1 MNVSREQIDK
11 LIVGGGDPSFPDGGP
26 DVSPTGTAVL
36 NGPVYVGKPTASP
49 GYEANLNVASNGVT
63 QSTFDGQPK
72 YQSSLAIKA
81 DGNVNIS
88 GDGKTADALL
98 VSKGSARAATF
109 IGGSPDAVI
118 IQGDLFVS
126 GSTDTGNKGRLA
138 SRFAAADASPKPFDL
153 VHPTK
158 GEGHRLRYA
167 CIEGPEVAVYCRG
180 RLKESNV
187 INLPDYWKDLVH
199 EDSITVQLQPIGSNQ
214 NLVIQEFNNEFIVI
228 AEDSTNTDLITDLST
243 IDCFYH
249 VYGERK
255 DINPLIVEYEGNSW
269 EDYPDPNYNPNKVD
283 SDKKNTK
290 DPRFDG
296 PPNTVTQ

>member
-1 MNVSREQIDK
+1 MQIIKTQTDK
-11 LIVGGGDPSFPDGGP
+11 LVVGSN
-26 DVSPTGTAVL
+26 DVSHSEGKDQSPTGTAVF
-36 NGPVYVGKPTASP
+36 NGPVYVGKTGASP
-49 GYEANLNVASNGVT
+49 NYEAVLNITSNSAQQLPGD
-63 QSTFDGQPK
+63 QQPAC
-72 YQSSLAIKA
+72 SASLAMKS
-81 DGNVNIS
+81 DGNVVIT
-88 GDGKTADALL
+88 GDSKTSKALKVNGDTETIGDAHVTGN
-98 VSKGSARAATF
+98 VSTG
-109 IGGSPDAVI
+109 
-118 IQGDLFVS
+118 GDLSV
-126 GSTDTGNKGRLA
+126 GGHA
-138 SRFAAADASPKPFDL
+138 SWSSSIVATTKLFDIE
-153 VHPTK
+153 HPSK
-158 GEGHRLRYA
+158 DNYRLRHA
-167 CIEGPEVAVYCRG
+167 CLEGSEHAVYYRG

-187 INLPDYWKDLVH
+187 IHLPYYWKDLVH

-269 EDYPDPNYNPNKVD
+269 EDYPDPNYDPNKVD

-296 PPNTVTQ
+296 PPNTVTK

>member
-1 MNVSREQIDK
+1 MQIIKTQTDK
-11 LIVGGGDPSFPDGGP
+11 LVVGSNDVSYTAPDT
-26 DVSPTGTAVL
+26 SPTGTAVL
-36 NGPVYVGKPTASP
+36 NGPVYVGKPSAAP
-49 GYEANLNVASNGVT
+49 GYDAVLNVGT
-63 QSTFDGQPK
+63 QPVDQLPGNQQPPMSTPLGIKLDG
-72 YQSSLAIKA
+72 SMEIVG
-81 DGNVNIS
+81 DGRVPNALKIS
-88 GDGKTADALL
+88 GGQTDK
-98 VSKGSARAATF
+98 
-109 IGGSPDAVI
+109 
-118 IQGDLFVS
+118 LFVDGDAFFS
-126 GSTDTGNKGRLA
+126 GAVDCGNKGKLA
-138 SRFAAADASPKPFDL
+138 ARFGSADARPKPFDL
-153 VHPTK
+153 LHPTK

-187 INLPDYWKDLVH
+187 IELPYYWKDLVH

-269 EDYPDPNYNPNKVD
+269 EDYPDPNFDPNKVD
-283 SDKKNTK
+283 EDKKTYN
-290 DPRFDG
+290 DPRFAG
-296 PPNTVTQ
+296 PPNTITT

>member
-1 MNVSREQIDK
+1 MNVSVIETDK
-11 LIVGGGDPSFPDGGP
+11 IIVGTNDVSFTAPDN
-26 DVSPTGTAVL
+26 SPTGTAVL

-49 GYEANLNVASNGVT
+49 GYEGVLNVTSNSAS
-63 QSTFDGQPK
+63 QDSDDQQPACSST
-72 YQSSLAIKA
+72 LAIKS
-81 DGNVNIS
+81 DGNLTVAGDSKTANALLIS
-88 GDGKTADALL
+88 G
-98 VSKGSARAATF
+98 GSSVDTIHVVGDMF
-109 IGGSPDAVI
+109 VTGAV
-118 IQGDLFVS
+118 DC
-126 GSTDTGNKGRLA
+126 GNKGKLA
-138 SRFAAADASPKPFDL
+138 SRFATADSKPKPFDL
-153 VHPTK
+153 EHPTK
-158 GEGHRLRYA
+158 GKGHRLRHA

-199 EDSITVQLQPIGSNQ
+199 EDSITVQLQPIGKTQ

-255 DINPLIVEYEGNSW
+255 DINPLIVEYEGDSW
-269 EDYPDPNYNPNKVD
+269 KDYPDPNYDPNKVD
-283 SDKKNTK
+283 DDKKTYS

-296 PPNTVTQ
+296 PPNTITT

>member
-1 MNVSREQIDK
+1 MQIIKTQTDK
-11 LIVGGGDPSFPDGGP
+11 LVVGSNDVSYTAPDT
-26 DVSPTGTAVL
+26 SPTGTAVL
-36 NGPVYVGKPTASP
+36 NGPVYVGKTGASP
-49 GYEANLNVASNGVT
+49 NYEAVLNITSNSAQQLPGDQQPVCSASL
-63 QSTFDGQPK
+63 SMKSDGCVK
-72 YQSSLAIKA
+72 I
-81 DGNVNIS
+81 V
-88 GDGKTADALL
+88 GDGKVANALHI
-98 VSKGSARAATF
+98 S
-109 IGGSPDAVI
+109 GGPTDK
-118 IQGDLFVS
+118 LFVDGDAFFS
-126 GSTDTGNKGRLA
+126 GAVDCGNKGKLA
-138 SRFAAADASPKPFDL
+138 SRFAVADSKPKPFDIQ
-153 VHPTK
+153 HPTK

-167 CIEGPEVAVYCRG
+167 CIEGPEVGVYCRG

-199 EDSITVQLQPIGSNQ
+199 EESITVQLQPIGSNQ

-269 EDYPDPNYNPNKVD
+269 EDYPDPNFNPNKVD
-283 SDKKNTK
+283 DDKRTYT

-296 PPNTVTQ
+296 PPNTITT

>member
-1 MNVSREQIDK
+1 MSFKNISIETIG
-11 LIVGGGDPSFPDGGP
+11 LHVGGSKWNVPDQAILSKAGTFTCSGMSIFGDCSDIGGIAT
-26 DVSPTGTAVL
+26 VTIGTADEDSL
-36 NGPVYVGKPTASP
+36 QKNMKLS
-49 GYEANLNVASNGVT
+49 LNVKGNSVLQGDSQTPNGLRV
-63 QSTFDGQPK
+63 SGGSSPNAVYIEGDLYVSGAIDGDNKGRLQNRF
-72 YQSSLAIKA
+72 IKA
-81 DGNVNIS
+81 DGLPV
-88 GDGKTADALL
+88 
-98 VSKGSARAATF
+98 
-109 IGGSPDAVI
+109 
-118 IQGDLFVS
+118 
-126 GSTDTGNKGRLA
+126 
-138 SRFAAADASPKPFDL
+138 KPFDI

-158 GEGHRLRYA
+158 GSGWRLRHVSL
-167 CIEGPEVAVYCRG
+167 EGPESAVFYRG

-255 DINPLIVEYEGNSW
+255 DVNPLIVEYEGNSW

-296 PPNTVTQ
+296 PPNTVTK

>member
-1 MNVSREQIDK
+1 
-11 LIVGGGDPSFPDGGP
+11 
-26 DVSPTGTAVL
+26 VL
-36 NGPVYVGKPTASP
+36 NGPVYVGKTGASP
-49 GYEANLNVASNGVT
+49 EYEGILNITSNPAS
-63 QSTFDGQPK
+63 QDSDDQQPACT
-72 YQSSLAIKA
+72 SSLAMKS
-81 DGNVNIS
+81 DGNVSIA
-88 GDGKTADALL
+88 GDSKTANGLHVTMGA
-98 VSKGSARAATF
+98 AHAATF
-109 IGGSPDAVI
+109 VGGTPDAVVVV
-118 IQGDLFVS
+118 GDMTVT
-126 GSTDTGNKGRLA
+126 GSVDCGNKGRLA
-138 SRFAAADASPKPFDL
+138 SRFATADAKPKPFDL
-153 VHPTK
+153 EHPTK
-158 GEGHRLRYA
+158 GKGHRLRHA

-187 INLPDYWKDLVH
+187 IELPYYWKDLVH

-283 SDKKNTK
+283 SDEKTYT
-290 DPRFDG
+290 DPRFAG
-296 PPNTVTQ
+296 PPNTYTS

>member
-1 MNVSREQIDK
+1 MQIIKTQTDK
-11 LIVGGGDPSFPDGGP
+11 LVVGSNDVAYTAPDT
-26 DVSPTGTAVL
+26 SPTGTAVL
-36 NGPVYVGKPTASP
+36 NGPVYVGKTGASP
-49 GYEANLNVASNGVT
+49 NYEAVLNITSNSAEQLPGD
-63 QSTFDGQPK
+63 QQPAC
-72 YQSSLAIKA
+72 SASLAMKS
-81 DGNVNIS
+81 DGNLTVT
-88 GDGKTADALL
+88 GDGKTANALL
-98 VSKGSARAATF
+98 IS
-109 IGGSPDAVI
+109 GGSSVDTISVI
-118 IQGDLFVS
+118 GDMTVS
-126 GSTDTGNKGRLA
+126 GSVDCGNKGRLA

-187 INLPDYWKDLVH
+187 IHLPDYWKDLVH
-199 EDSITVQLQPIGSNQ
+199 EDSITVQLQPIGQIQ
-214 NLVIQEFNNEFIVI
+214 NLVIEEFNNEFIVI
-228 AEDSTNTDLITDLST
+228 AEDSTNTDLITGLST

-283 SDKKNTK
+283 YDEKTYT
-290 DPRFDG
+290 DPRFSG
-296 PPNTVTQ
+296 PPNTYTS

>member
-1 MNVSREQIDK
+1 MQISKTTTDK
-11 LIVGGGDPSFPDGGP
+11 IIVGSNDVSFPDGGP
-26 DVSPTGTAVL
+26 DSAPCGTAVL
-36 NGPVYVGKPTASP
+36 NGPVYVGKPSASP
-49 GYEANLNVASNGVT
+49 GYEGVLNVSSNSAPQ
-63 QSTFDGQPK
+63 QSLNRQPAC
-72 YQSSLAIKA
+72 QANLAIKS
-81 DGNVNIS
+81 DGNLTVA
-88 GDGKTADALL
+88 GDGKTANALL
-98 VSKGSARAATF
+98 IS
-109 IGGSPDAVI
+109 GGSSVDTISVI
-118 IQGDLFVS
+118 GDMTVS
-126 GSTDTGNKGRLA
+126 GSVDCGNKGRLA

-158 GEGHRLRYA
+158 GEGHRLRHA

-269 EDYPDPNYNPNKVD
+269 EDYPDPNFNPNKVPD
-283 SDKKNTK
+283 NEKTYN
-290 DPRFDG
+290 DPRFAG
-296 PPNTVTQ
+296 PPNTITT

>member
-1 MNVSREQIDK
+1 MQIIKTQTDK
-11 LIVGGGDPSFPDGGP
+11 LVVGSNDVSYTAPDT
-26 DVSPTGTAVL
+26 SPTGTAVL
-36 NGPVYVGKPTASP
+36 NGPVYVGKTGASP
-49 GYEANLNVASNGVT
+49 NYEAVLNITSNSAQQLPGDQQPACSASL
-63 QSTFDGQPK
+63 SMK
-72 YQSSLAIKA
+72 S
-81 DGNVNIS
+81 DGNLTVA
-88 GDGKTADALL
+88 GDGKTANALL
-98 VSKGSARAATF
+98 IS
-109 IGGSPDAVI
+109 GGSSVDTIHVV
-118 IQGDLFVS
+118 GDMFVS
-126 GSTDTGNKGRLA
+126 GAVDCGNKGKLA

-187 INLPDYWKDLVH
+187 IHLPDYWKDLVH

-255 DINPLIVEYEGNSW
+255 DVNPLIVEYEGDSW
-269 EDYPDPNYNPNKVD
+269 EDYPDPNFHPNKVD
-283 SDKKNTK
+283 MDKRIFN
-290 DPRFDG
+290 DPRFAG
-296 PPNTVTQ
+296 PPNTITT